1 MRTFIRRDL
10 YLNFFDNS
18 NFQLGEAIALINFNT
33 LKSVYLLSLCDLT
46 AIQPLAAMVFVF
58 NQPFQIKSNQY

>member
-1 MRTFIRRDL
+1 MYIFVCECAIL
-10 YLNFFDNS
+10 QYLNQANKAIDK
-18 NFQLGEAIALINFNT
+18 AIALINFNT